1 MAYQAIDVPLD
12 DQAGGR
18 KAVERTLTVDTKD
31 AEDGHVLRRDRRNS
45 TLERDILFSSALVQV
60 RPAER
65 GPGIPRAPH
74 VAKGYAFRAPN
85 PGWALSE
92 ASAKLGSRW
101 HTLALRLLVK
111 HVKSLGESLILGNA
125 TVVRQRG

>member
-12 DQAGGR
+12 DQARGR
-18 KAVERTLTVDTKD
+18 KAVEHTLTVDAKD

-74 VAKGYAFRAPN
+74 IAEGYALGASG
-85 PGWALSE
+85 PGRTLAE
-92 ASAKLGSRW
+92 ASAKLDSGW
-101 HTLALRLLVK
+101 HTLAFRLFVK
-111 HVKSLGESLILGNA
+111 SVKSLGEGFVLRNA
-125 TVVRQRG
+125 AMARQRG